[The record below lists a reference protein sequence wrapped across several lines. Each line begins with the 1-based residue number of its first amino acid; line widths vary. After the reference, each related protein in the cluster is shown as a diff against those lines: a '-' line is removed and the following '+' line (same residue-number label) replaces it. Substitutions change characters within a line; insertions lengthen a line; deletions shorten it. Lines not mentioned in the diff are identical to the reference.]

1 MQIHDLA
8 QGSNAWCQFR
18 LEHFGASEAAAMLG
32 LSKKVKRTELLH
44 MKHTGTAKEFSDWV
58 QTNIMDYGHQV
69 EALARPLVEK
79 IAGDDLYPVTCSDGY
94 LSASCDGLTLA
105 EDIAFEHKQW
115 NAELAASVAAGVL
128 PEEHMPQC
136 QQVLMVTG
144 AEKLLFVVSD
154 GTPDKFVWMEI
165 FPDQEWF
172 ARIRAGWAQF
182 AKDLAIYEPT
192 VYTDKPV
199 AEAIMQLPA
208 LAIQIK
214 GEVVKSNLP
223 MFQAAAERFID
234 DINTDL
240 KTDEDFVAAEAT
252 VKFCKAT
259 EDDLEAAKD
268 AAIKQTASVDELMRT
283 VDFIKEKL
291 RAKRLTLEKL
301 VKSQKELIKDGI
313 LATARLAFSNH
324 MTELESEIKPIRLAC
339 PQPDFAGAMKS
350 KRTLASLQDAVNT
363 ELANAKIAADAVG
376 KDLRAKLTWCKANA
390 DGYGFLFNDLQQII
404 YKETDDFQLVINTR
418 IGEHKRAEAE
428 KLEKQRKAIQE
439 EEQAK
444 AELAAAEKTRLAQ
457 IESDRVANEQ
467 AEAARKAQQMPAEIA
482 EAVPAVTST
491 PHAAMEP
498 GRAPEAYQFPTRS
511 ALTTAAPTLTL
522 GKIGTRLG
530 FSLTADFLRTI
541 GFEPAGRERAAVLY
555 HENDWQAICA
565 ALITHISHASEL
577 QQQAA

>member
-32 LSKKVKRTELLH
+32 ISKKVKRTELLH

-58 QTNIMDYGHQV
+58 QTNILDYGHEV

-79 IAGDDLYPVTCSDGY
+79 IVGDDLYPVTCSDGDR
-94 LSASCDGLTLA
+94 SASCDGLTLA

-128 PEEHMPQC
+128 PEEHIPQC

-154 GTPDKFVWMEI
+154 GTLENFVHMWVY
-165 FPDQEWF
+165 PDQEWF
-172 ARIRAGWAQF
+172 DRIRAGWAQF
-182 AKDLAIYEPT
+182 AKDLAAYEPT
-192 VYTDKPV
+192 IYADRPV
-199 AEAIMQLPA
+199 AEAIMQLPT

-214 GEVVKSNLP
+214 GEVVKSN
-223 MFQAAAERFID
+223 MAMYQAAAERFID
-234 DINTDL
+234 GINTEL

-252 VKFCKAT
+252 VRFCKTA

-268 AAIKQTASVDELMRT
+268 AAIKQTASIDELMRT

-313 LATARLAFSNH
+313 LATARMAFSNH
-324 MTELESEIKPIRLAC
+324 MTELENEIKPIRLAC
-339 PQPDFAGAMKS
+339 PQPDFAGAMKN
-350 KRTLASLQDAVNT
+350 KRTLASLNDAVDT

-376 KDLRAKLTWCKANA
+376 KDLRAKLTWCKTNA

-404 YKETDDFQLVINTR
+404 YKETDDFQLVVNTR
-418 IGEHKRAEAE
+418 IGEHKRAEAD

-439 EEQAK
+439 EEQVK
-444 AELAAAEKTRLAQ
+444 AERAATEKARLEK
-457 IESDRVANEQ
+457 IESDRIANEQ
-467 AEAARKAQQMPAEIA
+467 AEAARKTQQAPAEVAQAIDLTRHVTRLTTPA
-482 EAVPAVTST
+482 DIQAHAAARDAVPIS
-491 PHAAMEP
+491 
-498 GRAPEAYQFPTRS
+498 S
-511 ALTTAAPTLTL
+511 APTLTL
-522 GKIGTRLG
+522 GKIGARLG

-555 HENDWQAICA
+555 HEDDWQAICA
-565 ALITHISHASEL
+565 ALITHVSHASEVE
-577 QQQAA
+577 QQAA